1 MITERY
7 IVWYRKT
14 SGTRNEWIDL
24 PLWFV
29 FLLASAWYC
38 WRVPQ
43 ENRDLE

>member
-1 MITERY
+1 
-7 IVWYRKT
+7 
-14 SGTRNEWIDL
+14 
-24 PLWFV
+24 LWFV